1 MGSSSQA
8 TEDLQITASH
18 LHRRLRSQLTTVFL
32 ASLSICIILF
42 VILALFSWSY
52 ASRLSY
58 LTPEVVINQD
68 LTFVGPNRV
77 DILNITDDGG
87 IWLNVQG
94 QIGMDAGS
102 AIGVESD
109 PKDSL
114 FRYLWKGVGRWSIQQ
129 LDRVSVNL
137 STITILSENNPQII
151 LVTVDVPPVEVPLTL
166 DPPRDTS
173 WLTHISMPIHFQLM
187 ANTSQLFQF
196 LKDSWLHGSLAIS
209 ANVGQAN
216 IRGGSLDMDTWRS
229 IFHGTLTNIQTS
241 IHMKCR
247 LLCLFHYPYSYSYT
261 FLKSR

>member
-18 LHRRLRSQLTTVFL
+18 SQRRLRSQLTTIFL
-32 ASLSICIILF
+32 VSLSICIILF
-42 VILALFSWSY
+42 VIVALFSWSY
-52 ASRLSY
+52 ASRLSG

-109 PKDSL
+109 PEDSL

-137 STITILSENNPQII
+137 STITILSESNPQII
-151 LVTVDVPPVEVPLTL
+151 LVTVDIPPVELPLTL

-173 WLTHISMPIHFQLM
+173 WLTHISIPIHFQLM

-209 ANVGQAN
+209 ANVGQAT
-216 IRGGSLDMDTWRS
+216 ICGGSLDMDTWRS

-247 LLCLFHYPYSYSYT
+247 LLCLFHYSYSYSYT